1 MEELVDFLFDVS
13 LARGAIRLATPVV
26 LAGLG
31 TMLTS
36 RAGIL
41 NIAVEGMI
49 LLGAFVAL
57 AGSYFSGSA
66 LVGVLLAMLLSMLLA
81 YIFALFSLKWKA
93 HIIIMGVAIN
103 IFAGFLTIY
112 LLRSIF
118 GVAGAF
124 SDPSIQGIPVI
135 SLPVIRD
142 IPVLGPLL
150 SDFSLLVY
158 VSWGV
163 VILTH
168 IFLYRTRWG
177 IHLRAVGEAPDAAKT
192 MGINVERFRYLA
204 VVSSGALGGLA
215 GAYLSLGHLI
225 LFTEGMSAGR
235 GFIGLAAS
243 IFGMGTPLGTFAASM
258 IFGLFDSIA
267 WRLQGL
273 QVLPVQFIQMLPYI
287 ATIAI
292 LIAIAVRTNISRA
305 RLARHSRASLKA
317 AAEVQ

>member
-1 MEELVDFLFDVS
+1 MAELIDFLFDVS
-13 LARGAIRLATPVV
+13 LVRGAIRLATPVV

-49 LLGAFVAL
+49 LLGAFIAL

-66 LVGVLLAMLLSMLLA
+66 LVGVLLAMVVSMLLA

-112 LLRSIF
+112 LLRTIF

-124 SDPSIQGIPVI
+124 SDPGIQGIPVI
-135 SLPVIRD
+135 SIPIIRD
-142 IPVLGPLL
+142 VPVLGAML
-150 SDFSLLVY
+150 SDYSLLVY
-158 VSWGV
+158 VSWV
-163 VILTH
+163 VVVLAH
-168 IFLYRTRWG
+168 VFLYKTRPG
-177 IHLRAVGEAPDAAKT
+177 VHLRAVGEAPAAAKT

-215 GAYLSLGHLI
+215 GSYLSLGHLI

-243 IFGMGTPLGTFAASM
+243 IFGMGTPLGTFVASM

-273 QVLPVQFIQMLPYI
+273 QIMPVQFIQILPYLT
-287 ATIAI
+287 TIAI
-292 LIAIAVRTNISRA
+292 LIAIAVRENFARARQARRSRA
-305 RLARHSRASLKA
+305 ALLASESH
-317 AAEVQ
+317 